1 MQILC
6 ATHTS
11 VRSAGRACVITVIHA
26 ALMFCSLHNA
36 NPLSHTHLSTFRR
49 RGVCYHSHPRSPD
62 VLFTARCKSSVP
74 YTPQYVQQEGRVLS
88 QSSKQP
94 WCFVH
99 CTMQILCA
107 THTSAR
113 SAGGACVIT
122 VIQAVSH
129 YFVQCR
135 QLTYSFVPYTPQY
148 VQQEGRVGLDAPDLE
163 LPQRSVHLL
172 HRLPAFSDQIRVE
185 WSGRLREPAI
195 TDQSGMVG
203 WGIRAEW

>member
-49 RGVCYHSHPRSPD
+49 RGVCY
-62 VLFTARCKSSVP
+62 
-74 YTPQYVQQEGRVLS
+74 

-107 THTSAR
+107 IHTSVR

-122 VIQAVSH
+122 VIQAALVFCSLHDANPLCHTHLSTFSRRGVCYHSH
-129 YFVQCR
+129 PSSPGVLFTARCK
-135 QLTYSFVPYTPQY
+135 SSVPHTPQH
-148 VQQEGRVGLDAPDLE
+148 VQQEGRVLSQSSKQSHIIL
-163 LPQRSVHLL
+163 
-172 HRLPAFSDQIRVE
+172 FSA
-185 WSGRLREPAI
+185 GN
-195 TDQSGMVG
+195 
-203 WGIRAEW
+203 

>member
-1 MQILC
+1 MLSQSSKHPWCFMHCTMQILC

-107 THTSAR
+107 THTSVR
-113 SAGGACVIT
+113 SVGGACVIT
-122 VIQAVSH
+122 VIQAALVFCSLHDANPLCHTHLSTFSRRGVCYHSH
-129 YFVQCR
+129 PSS
-135 QLTYSFVPYTPQY
+135 LTLFC
-148 VQQEGRVGLDAPDLE
+148 
-163 LPQRSVHLL
+163 SV
-172 HRLPAFSDQIRVE
+172 
-185 WSGRLREPAI
+185 PAI
-195 TDQSGMVG
+195 DVFLCAIHTSVRSAG
-203 WGIRAEW
+203 RACWS